1 MKNIKVL
8 PMNFFKDRH
17 CYSYLHASLLR
28 QECSS
33 REIPELMTQTMARIH
48 RPETMGCVF
57 VLDWDQM
64 TDDDSRTIRNM
75 LRTNDDGTPKSF
87 IREYDLLQY
96 LSLCLQH
103 LDDIYAAFVKDWCE
117 TQLNVDIDEEDC

>member
-1 MKNIKVL
+1 MKFLN
-8 PMNFFKDRH
+8 DRL
-17 CYSYLHASLLR
+17 CYSYLHAALLR
-28 QECSS
+28 QGCSS

-75 LRTNDDGTPKSF
+75 LRTNDDGTPKSY

-103 LDDIYAAFVKDWCE
+103 LDDIYAAFVQAWCE
-117 TQLNVDIDEEDC
+117 KQLNADIDEEDF

>member
-1 MKNIKVL
+1 MKFLN
-8 PMNFFKDRH
+8 DRL
-17 CYSYLHASLLR
+17 CYSYLHAALLR
-28 QECSS
+28 QGGSS

-75 LRTNDDGTPKSF
+75 LRTNDDGTPKSY

-103 LDDIYAAFVKDWCE
+103 LDDIYAAFVQAWCE
-117 TQLNVDIDEEDC
+117 KQLNADIDEEDF